1 MNQIR
6 FTDESI
12 ADMVQRYT
20 QAKESLRTIAKVY
33 DVVPN
38 TVKRVLRDEKVPM
51 RRRGAPGLTPG
62 QLLRR

>member
-12 ADMVQRYT
+12 ADMVRRYRDN
-20 QAKESLRTIAKVY
+20 ESLRTIAKAY

-38 TVKRVLRDEKVPM
+38 TIKRVLRDEGVQL
-51 RRRGAPGLTPG
+51 RRRGAPGLTPS
-62 QLLRR
+62 QLLQR